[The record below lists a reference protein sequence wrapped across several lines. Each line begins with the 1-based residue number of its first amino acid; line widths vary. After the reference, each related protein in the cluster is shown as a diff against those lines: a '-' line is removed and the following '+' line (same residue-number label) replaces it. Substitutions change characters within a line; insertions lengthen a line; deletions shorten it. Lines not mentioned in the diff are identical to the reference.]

1 MYITKK
7 DNAAIISFQDYTP
20 KHPEPP
26 RIKAHRDFML
36 DEIEYMSIDFEE
48 ERKFKISMAYKLSHH
63 AAEVARKR
71 QARTGKEDIT
81 KRVLALKLVSM
92 V

>member
-1 MYITKK
+1 MYSTKK

-26 RIKAHRDFML
+26 HYKAHHDFMM
-36 DEIEYMSIDFEE
+36 DEMEYMAIDFDEE
-48 ERKFKISMAYKLSHH
+48 HKYKKAMAYKLSHH
-63 AAEVARKR
+63 AAEVARRR